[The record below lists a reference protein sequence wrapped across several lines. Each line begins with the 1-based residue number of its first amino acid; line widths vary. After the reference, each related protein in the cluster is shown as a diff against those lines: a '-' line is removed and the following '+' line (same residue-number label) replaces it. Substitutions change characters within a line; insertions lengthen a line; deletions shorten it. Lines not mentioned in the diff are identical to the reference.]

1 MSTTNFDNTE
11 PIKKNPEDKRPSEH
25 PGDTWVTPVDPQAE
39 TIAIKKYSV
48 QTQSDNSPSIEETV
62 KISRSGIHQQED
74 LPGETM
80 KITRAD
86 ISQQVDLP
94 TDTPAVET
102 DDVPAAAI
110 ENAEAI
116 SAGQPETDLQ
126 DTAIA
131 APPDGNAPE
140 ARNESAEVPNKPRRG
155 KWIMLG
161 VLIMLL
167 ITLAGAGV
175 GYATGMRSRQIEQE
189 NQVLLRATTQ
199 FELGQVDLREGRLE
213 TAQDRFEYVL
223 SIYPDFPGIDEK
235 LVEVGLAIA
244 QAENAVTVSTPELEP
259 TPYAAITPV
268 PTKNT
273 RSVTLLFNQAN
284 EQMLGQDWDGL
295 FSTLSAMREIDPEY
309 KAVKVDG
316 MLYLALRNRGIRQIQ
331 AGQLEPGMYSFAVA
345 EQIAPIDADAESYRT
360 WARFYLNAGSH
371 WGIDWYRAMEG
382 FAYLYP
388 LVPQLRDSS
397 GITVTQRYSRALIGY
412 GDTLQLS
419 SDYCGAV
426 PIYSQA
432 AGIYADPTLSGKI
445 AQAEEYCA
453 NPPEVPTPTLD
464 PLAPAPTETPEP

>member
-1 MSTTNFDNTE
+1 MSTANFDNTE
-11 PIKKNPEDKRPSEH
+11 PIKKNPADERSSESSEES
-25 PGDTWVTPVDPQAE
+25 WVTPVDPQAE
-39 TIAIKKYSV
+39 TIAIKKNSV
-48 QTQSDNSPSIEETV
+48 QPQPDDAPSIEETV
-62 KISRSGIHQQED
+62 KIPRADIIPQQED
-74 LPGETM
+74 LPAEY
-80 KITRAD
+80 
-86 ISQQVDLP
+86 S
-94 TDTPAVET
+94 AVET
-102 DDVPAAAI
+102 SDVSPASI
-110 ENAEAI
+110 VNPPVPSFE
-116 SAGQPETDLQ
+116 QPASDLQ
-126 DTAIA
+126 DTAIE
-131 APPDGNAPE
+131 APPDGNDPDAH
-140 ARNESAEVPNKPRRG
+140 NESAEVPEKPRRG

-167 ITLAGAGV
+167 ITMAGAGA
-175 GYATGMRSRQIEQE
+175 GYVMGMRTRQIEQE
-189 NQVLLRATTQ
+189 NKVLIQATTQ
-199 FELGQVDLREGRLE
+199 FELGQVDLREGRLD

-244 QAENAVTVSTPELEP
+244 QAENAVIVSTPELEP
-259 TPYAAITPV
+259 TPYAAITPI

-273 RSVTLLFNQAN
+273 RSVTLLFNQAS

-295 FSTLSAMREIDPEY
+295 FGTLSAMREIDPEY

-316 MLYLALRNRGIRQIQ
+316 MLYMALRNRGIRQIQ

-345 EQIAPIDADAESYRT
+345 SQIAPIDADAESYRS
-360 WARFYLNAGSH
+360 WARLYLNAGSH
-371 WGIDWYRAMEG
+371 WGIDWYKAVEG

-412 GDTLQLS
+412 GDTLQLN

-445 AQAEEYCA
+445 AQAEEFCA
-453 NPPEVPTPTLD
+453 NPPVVPTPTLD
-464 PLAPAPTETPEP
+464 PLAPTPTETPEP